1 MVRLRVLFFLALI
14 FSSHRVLQTAFAL
27 QQQLQGCACAP
38 EQNGAPKVGNPQPTK
53 GWADLTPQAHPT

>member
-1 MVRLRVLFFLALI
+1 MI
-14 FSSHRVLQTAFAL
+14 SSLDSFYKVWTIDPANRSLNSAVV
-27 QQQLQGCACAP
+27 GCACAP